1 MPFVCYDCQI
11 IFSRKYTNCPY
22 CGGRVLSSDS
32 SQDALIHEGFSLA
45 RLNSERNRS
54 NQSQANISNTPDNS
68 DIFASLRESYQR
80 EHEQSSQQPKNRST
94 NNPPSQESI
103 PPRAQEADVQPT
115 LNSRDNNDFFARSKS
130 QRTIQSIPTISNSSV
145 RNTTPISRERNTNE
159 SRSALIERQQRRIR
173 NNYRRASL
181 GNLFDRINWKTVLW
195 IILILVI
202 VACVVTVWK
211 MRYVILN
218 SIMNFAIS
226 LIPLVLVV
234 WIIVHLIKSIFK

>member
-11 IFSRKYTNCPY
+11 IFSRRYANCPY
-22 CGGRVLSSDS
+22 CGGRVLPSDS
-32 SQDALIHEGFSLA
+32 SQESLIREGFSLA
-45 RLNSERNRS
+45 PINSERNPS
-54 NQSQANISNTPDNS
+54 IQSQANNSNNSDNS

-80 EHEQSSQQPKNRST
+80 EHEQSSHQPQNRSS
-94 NNPPSQESI
+94 NNPPSQERI
-103 PPRAQEADVQPT
+103 PPRAQPADVQPA
-115 LNSRDNNDFFARSKS
+115 LNSHDNNDFFAHSQS
-130 QRTIQSIPTISNSSV
+130 QRTIQSIPTISTSSA
-145 RNTTPISRERNTNE
+145 RNTAPVSRGCNTNE

-181 GNLFDRINWKTVLW
+181 DSLFDRITWKTVLW

-226 LIPLVLVV
+226 LIPLILVV